1 MSFIDLIFKMIEFSE
16 KRKMKRKKRKEKNEK
31 KKEKDEKKKREMKP
45 SVLLSHQ
52 K

>member
-16 KRKMKRKKRKEKNEK
+16 KKKEKNEK
-31 KKEKDEKKKREMKP
+31 KNEKKNKKKIEKMKP

-52 K
+52 E